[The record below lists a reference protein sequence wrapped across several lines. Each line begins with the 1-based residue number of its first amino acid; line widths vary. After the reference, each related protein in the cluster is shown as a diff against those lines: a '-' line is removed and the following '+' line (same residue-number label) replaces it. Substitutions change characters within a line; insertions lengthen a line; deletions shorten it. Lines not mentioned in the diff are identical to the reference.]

1 MKVTIS
7 AGKKMPYCPGC
18 GHHLDTVAL
27 VKALEKMS
35 ADPLDIVLVSDI
47 GCCGLID
54 PLVTCHTVHGL
65 HGRACAFAMGIA
77 MGLADRRKRVVA
89 IQGDGGATIGLQ
101 HLLSAA
107 RMNVDMT
114 LLVLNNMVY
123 GMTGGQV
130 SGLTPPGMA
139 ADRRSEEIVAPPFSV
154 CELAHQAGASH
165 VSRIV
170 GRGDFSD
177 RLVDAFSAEGFSLVE
192 IVGLC
197 PTYGVRT
204 KSEMAELGCE
214 EMTLENIR
222 FPYRV
227 KSRARRSLFDKMTD
241 VETRHDSPL
250 KSRKEIVIAGSAGEG
265 VQLAAELLARTG
277 MSAGLNAT
285 KKGEYPV
292 TVGTGFSVAEVILSR
307 DEIHFTGI
315 ESPDV
320 MVVVSEDGLAQV
332 RGRVGDHTETI
343 IDRSL
348 TALPGMKGTSA
359 DFRKGKSGKTAALS
373 AISYWLQRSGLLP
386 MEALLDSGREFGKGD
401 IVESV
406 IEEADQVEAIE
417 L

>member
-1 MKVTIS
+1 MKESLLT
-7 AGKKMPYCPGC
+7 GKKMPYCPGC

-27 VKALEKMS
+27 AKAFEKLS
-35 ADPLDIVLVSDI
+35 ADPLDVILVSDI

-54 PLVTCHTVHGL
+54 PLVNCHTVHGL

-77 MGLADRRKRVVA
+77 MGLDDRRKKVVA

-114 LLVLNNMVY
+114 LLILNNMVY

-130 SGLTPPGMA
+130 SGLTPSGMA
-139 ADRRSEEIVAPPFSV
+139 VDKRSEETHAPPFSV
-154 CELAHQAGASH
+154 CDLAHEAGASH

-177 RLVDAFSAEGFSLVE
+177 RLVDAFRVEGFSLVE

-204 KSEMAELGCE
+204 KSEMAELGYE
-214 EMTLENIR
+214 EMTRENIR
-222 FPYRV
+222 FPYSVRN
-227 KSRARRSLFDKMTD
+227 AAPRSLFDRMSD
-241 VETRHDSPL
+241 VEARYESSL
-250 KSRKEIVIAGSAGEG
+250 ESRMEIVIAGSAGEG
-265 VQLAAELLARTG
+265 VQLAAELLARSG
-277 MSAGLNAT
+277 VAAGLKAT

-292 TVGTGFSVAEVILSR
+292 TVGTGFSVAEVILAR
-307 DEIHFTGI
+307 EEIHYTGI

-320 MVVVSEDGLAQV
+320 MVIVSEDGLAQV
-332 RGRVGDHTETI
+332 KDRVGDRTKTI

-348 TALPGMKGTSA
+348 AALPAMKGIAA
-359 DFRKGKSGKTAALS
+359 DFRKGKGGRTAALA
-373 AISYWLQRSGLLP
+373 AISYWLRQSRVLP
-386 MEALLDSGREFGKGD
+386 LEALLDSGKEFGKGHL
-401 IVESV
+401 VESV